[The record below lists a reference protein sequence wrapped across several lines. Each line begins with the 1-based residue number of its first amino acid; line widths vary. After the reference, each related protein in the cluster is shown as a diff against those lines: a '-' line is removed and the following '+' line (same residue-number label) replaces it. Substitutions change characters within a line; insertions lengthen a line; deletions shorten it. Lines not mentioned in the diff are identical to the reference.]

1 MKPVIIKEK
10 GVTVKAYCFN
20 PTINKTNKTIKCDII
35 TKRGVYRNA
44 TIVNGTII
52 GNVIPWLLPA
62 SIEVVTMALGLT
74 YQQVVKLANEI

>member
-1 MKPVIIKEK
+1 MKTVTIKEK
-10 GVTVKAYCFN
+10 GISVKAYCFN
-20 PTINKTNKTIKCDII
+20 PVINKNNKTIKCDII

-74 YQQVVKLANEI
+74 YQEVVKLANEI